1 VEPVTSVSSSE
12 PRHPR
17 FPSNGSASTKHKDR
31 YWLHA
36 LLLLLT
42 LISTIYMG
50 GRLVGRWAVY
60 MEQGTW
66 AYALDG
72 FKFGFALLLFLS
84 VHEFGHYFAAR
95 YHGVRT
101 SLPYYIPLPFVGI
114 GTLGA
119 VIRIR
124 EPVPS
129 MRKLFDIG
137 SAGPL
142 AGFIAAVAILVY
154 ALATLPPPS
163 YIFDTG
169 PGHESIQSYVEQ
181 YGQYPSEMLDRGR
194 ESVILVVGNTLLY
207 SVMASFFSDVPPMYE
222 MYHYPVLFAGWLG
235 LFFTALNLL
244 PIGQLDGGHIIYSLF
259 GRKWHAMLARGFFLV
274 LLISGSLGFFDEVVP
289 MLSEV
294 HPWFAD
300 GSWFLLALILF
311 FYLNKVFDGDLKV
324 IAPSI
329 VGIILLIAVTQT
341 IGPSL
346 EEFAYSGWLIWCLLL
361 VFLIKVDH
369 PPVLYEQPLTGGQR
383 ALGILSIIVFVLCF
397 SFKPLYVLNGP
408 M

>member
-1 VEPVTSVSSSE
+1 
-12 PRHPR
+12 
-17 FPSNGSASTKHKDR
+17 
-31 YWLHA
+31 
-36 LLLLLT
+36 
-42 LISTIYMG
+42 
-50 GRLVGRWAVY
+50 
-60 MEQGTW
+60 
-66 AYALDG
+66 
-72 FKFGFALLLFLS
+72 
-84 VHEFGHYFAAR
+84 
-95 YHGVRT
+95 
-101 SLPYYIPLPFVGI
+101 VGI

-142 AGFIAAVAILVY
+142 AGFVVAVLILVY
-154 ALATLPPPS
+154 ALATLPPPT

-169 PGHESIQSYVEQ
+169 PGHESIQNYVEQ
-181 YGQYPSEMLDRGR
+181 YGEYPSEMLERGG
-194 ESVILVVGNTLLY
+194 EAVILVVGNTLLY
-207 SVMASFFSDVPPMYE
+207 SFLASFFSNVPPMYE

-244 PIGQLDGGHIIYSLF
+244 PIGQLDGGHILYALF
-259 GRKWHAMLARGFFLV
+259 GRKWHRRLARGFFLV
-274 LLISGSLGFFDEVVP
+274 LLISGSLGFFMDAVP
-289 MLSEV
+289 MLTAV

-300 GSWFLLALILF
+300 GSWFLLAAILF
-311 FYLNKVFDGDLKV
+311 FYLNKVFDGDLKI

-329 VGIILLIAVTQT
+329 VGVILLVAVTQT
-341 IGPSL
+341 VGPSL
-346 EEFAYSGWLIWCLLL
+346 DEFAYSGWLVWCLLL